1 MNRPQPTLFG
11 IVNITEDSFSDGG
24 KFLDPDRAL
33 SHAIALSTRGA
44 DVIDLGPASSH
55 PDSRPITADE
65 EIRRV
70 APVLER
76 LKDAGIRTSVDT
88 SLAETQTWCIR
99 HGVDFVNDIRGFPD
113 PDMYPVLADSRARLI
128 VMHSIQREGR
138 ATRTHGDPATIVDK
152 VRSFFTARVAA
163 LELAGIERGR
173 LILDPGTG
181 FFLGSNPEPSIEVLR
196 SIRKIRDE
204 FQLPLMV
211 SVSRKSFLGSI
222 TGRNTDD
229 RGGATLGAELFAAGE
244 KVDYIR
250 THDVASLRDA
260 LTVVSVLM
268 ADS

>member
-1 MNRPQPTLFG
+1 MNFHLPTLFG

-24 KFLDPDRAL
+24 KFLDPGLAL
-33 SHAIALSTRGA
+33 EHALELSAGGA

-55 PDSRPITADE
+55 PDSSPVTVDE

-70 APVLER
+70 APVLDA

-88 SLAETQTWCIR
+88 SLPRTQAWCFR
-99 HGVDFVNDIRGFPD
+99 QGVDFVNDIRGFPD
-113 PDMYPVLADSRARLI
+113 SAMYPVLADSPAGLI
-128 VMHSIQREGR
+128 VMHSIQGGERAGR
-138 ATRTHGDPATIVDK
+138 AFENADTIVDK
-152 VRSFFTARVAA
+152 VRCFFAERIAA
-163 LELAGIERGR
+163 LESAGVERGR
-173 LILDPGTG
+173 LILDPGMG

-204 FQLPLMV
+204 FELPLMI

-222 TGRNTDD
+222 TGRSTEG
-229 RGGATLGAELFAAGE
+229 RWASTLGAELFAARE

-250 THDVASLRDA
+250 THDVVSLCDA
-260 LTVVSVLM
+260 LAVVSALA